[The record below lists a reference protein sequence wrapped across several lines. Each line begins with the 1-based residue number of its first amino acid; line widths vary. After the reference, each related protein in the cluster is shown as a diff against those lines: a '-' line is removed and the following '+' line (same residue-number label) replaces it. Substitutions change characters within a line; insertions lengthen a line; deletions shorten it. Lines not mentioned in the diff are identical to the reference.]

1 MRIAVAAD
9 GPGLDNMVE
18 PVLARA
24 DWFVMVDEPGRVADA
39 VENPYRDDRE
49 KCGENVAALLHA
61 HGVEVVLSGNRG
73 PKAALACQRLG
84 VRTAFMGRSR
94 VGEAVASYREMETA
108 LRAL

>member
-9 GPGLDNMVE
+9 GPGLDDMVE

-24 DWFVMVDEPGRVADA
+24 DWFVVVDESGRVVEA

-49 KCGENVAALLHA
+49 KCGEHVAELLHS
-61 HGVEVVLSGNRG
+61 HGVDVVLSGNRG

-84 VRTAFMGRSR
+84 VRTAFMGRSG
-94 VGEAVASYREMETA
+94 VGEAVSNYRELEA
-108 LRAL
+108 ELSRL